1 MQKSTSSHLVEV
13 TPKYLVSFHFL
24 GQSLLPQAEGHP
36 AAIKLVFKGCYY
48 FLVLVLC
55 SPAVPSEKG
64 SRQLKKPAVLLGF
77 CELLSSS
84 GPEDKVLLQA
94 AFLHLVPGSL
104 HLLLG
109 AAVL

>member
-1 MQKSTSSHLVEV
+1 MTVGMPMQKSTSSHLVEV
-13 TPKYLVSFHFL
+13 TPKSLVSFHFL

-64 SRQLKKPAVLLGF
+64 SEKGKDHWSNCRNNSVRF
-77 CELLSSS
+77 I
-84 GPEDKVLLQA
+84 
-94 AFLHLVPGSL
+94 HL
-104 HLLLG
+104 
-109 AAVL
+109 